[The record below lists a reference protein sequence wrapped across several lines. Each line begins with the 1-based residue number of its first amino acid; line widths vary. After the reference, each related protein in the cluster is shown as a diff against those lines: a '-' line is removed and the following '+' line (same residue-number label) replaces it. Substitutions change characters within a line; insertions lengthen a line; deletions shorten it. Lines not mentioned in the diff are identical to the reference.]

1 MGWRVSSLEPAKDS
15 PFNFAGC
22 AVRRRGGP
30 TAPRPTD
37 GVTSRLLAARGSST
51 MDSSAHTE
59 RPTWR
64 DRAAQ
69 ARAQAEELRT
79 LRALALRF
87 GVDADQADDVAQ
99 EAALALHRTSSVLER
114 RALVWGVAKHTAA
127 RHLRTNMLR
136 RQVFEEAAPL
146 LRASPAPAAEDM
158 AIAHGPRAMLEQA
171 IEEMRRTAPRLF
183 EVLSLHLEGLTMPE
197 IAAALLVPYGTA
209 ETRFQRARAVLRE
222 TVRRWAAKDASRAQL
237 AQLTKGAPKRW
248 S

>member
-30 TAPRPTD
+30 TEPRPTD

-64 DRAAQ
+64 ERAAQ
-69 ARAQAEELRT
+69 ARAQAEEWRT

-114 RALVWGVAKHTAA
+114 PALVWGVAKHTAA
-127 RHLRTNMLR
+127 HHMRADMLR
-136 RQVFEEAAPL
+136 RQGFEEAVPL
-146 LRASPAPAAEDM
+146 LCSPPAPAAEDL

-171 IEEMRRTAPRLF
+171 IEEMRRAEPQPF
-183 EVLSLHLEGLTMPE
+183 EVLSLYLEGLTVPA

-209 ETRFQRARAVLRE
+209 ATRLQRAREALRE
-222 TVRRWAAKDASRAQL
+222 TVRRWTAKDANRAQL
-237 AQLTKGAPKRW
+237 AQLTKGALKRW